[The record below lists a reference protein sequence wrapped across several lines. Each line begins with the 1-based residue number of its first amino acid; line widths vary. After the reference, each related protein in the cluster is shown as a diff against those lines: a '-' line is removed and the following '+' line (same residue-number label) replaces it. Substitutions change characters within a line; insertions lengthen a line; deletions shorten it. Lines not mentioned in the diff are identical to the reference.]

1 MNKAEKLKAKL
12 LAGQGYHN
20 FSFDDLVLLLENLGF
35 IRRPQSGTSHERF
48 MHPAFV
54 DVVNIQPKKGQCKP
68 YQLRQIRN
76 LIKEH
81 NL

>member
-20 FSFDDLVLLLENLGF
+20 FSFDDLVMLLESLGF
-35 IRRPQSGTSHERF
+35 TMRQRGSHHWF
-48 MHPAFV
+48 TLPNIA
-54 DVVNIQPKKGQCKP
+54 DAINIQPRNGQCKP
-68 YQLRQIRN
+68 YQLRQVRDF
-76 LIKEH
+76 IKTH